1 MQQAIDRAPAAA
13 APQHAMGLLLV
24 RQGELDAALGHL
36 EQAAALEPGNA
47 RYAYVYGVGL
57 WEAGRHEAA
66 IATLE
71 AALAAHPDNR
81 ELQSALA
88 SYRQQPQRP

>member
-24 RQGELDAALGHL
+24 RQGNLDAALGHL
-36 EQAAALEPGNA
+36 ERAAALEPDNA

-57 WEAGRHEAA
+57 WEAGRREAA

-71 AALAAHPDNR
+71 AALAAHPGDR
-81 ELQSALA
+81 DLQSALA